1 MNEWMDE
8 CYSLIDAE
16 KSWLKN
22 KCKNISPFVTDNIIT
37 YLCYRASLMAQLIEK

>member
-1 MNEWMDE
+1 MNE

-22 KCKNISPFVTDNIIT
+22 KCKNISPFVTDYIIT
-37 YLCYRASLMAQLIEK
+37 PVLQSKYHGSVDKK